1 MEKNNEQQNIGKYI
15 FIGVIILAIVIFA
28 IIGLANS
35 DSSSGSSSYKSS
47 GSSSS
52 GSSSY
57 KSSGSSSSGSSSYK
71 SSNPA
76 DYDSKGNYKP
86 VESMT
91 QKEIKDE
98 LTQMLKDSIR

>member
-57 KSSGSSSSGSSSYK
+57 KSS
-71 SSNPA
+71 NPA

>member
-1 MEKNNEQQNIGKYI
+1 MEKKDEQPNIGKYI
-15 FIGVIILAIVIFA
+15 IIVAVIFAIVIFA

-35 DSSSGSSSYKSS
+35 DSSSGSPSYNS
-47 GSSSS
+47 G
-52 GSSSY
+52 
-57 KSSGSSSSGSSSYK
+57 GSSSSGSSSYK

-91 QKEIKDE
+91 KKEIKEE

>member
-1 MEKNNEQQNIGKYI
+1 MEKKDEQPNIGKYI
-15 FIGVIILAIVIFA
+15 IIVAVIFAIVIFA

-35 DSSSGSSSYKSS
+35 DSSSRSSSYN
-47 GSSSS
+47 G
-52 GSSSY
+52 
-57 KSSGSSSSGSSSYK
+57 SGSSSYK

-91 QKEIKDE
+91 KKEIKEE

>member
-15 FIGVIILAIVIFA
+15 VIGVIILAIVIFA

-35 DSSSGSSSYKSS
+35 D
-47 GSSSS
+47 SSS